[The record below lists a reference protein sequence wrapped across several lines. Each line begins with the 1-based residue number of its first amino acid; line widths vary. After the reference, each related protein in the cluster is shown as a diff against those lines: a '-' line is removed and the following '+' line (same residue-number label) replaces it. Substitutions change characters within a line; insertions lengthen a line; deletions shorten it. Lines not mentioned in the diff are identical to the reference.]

1 MSKIIPTK
9 VNHLELVKAKLNYYR
24 SISLMDGGII
34 IEFWK
39 IEQKEGEPKQTP
51 KSRNAEKEL
60 AFLTFDKERKLFKVS
75 YYSINDGIQIKENIT
90 LKPSHGPKFMENQT
104 EKTQAGP
111 LRSGD
116 LFGSCCFNCSHW
128 IGHKKN
134 MRAYCKRL
142 NISGRDAPHGTSR
155 CVLWEKRANARLPN
169 N

>member
-1 MSKIIPTK
+1 MENLDRRSEINISKIIPTK

-90 LKPSHGPKFMENQT
+90 IDKLPEIIQTLKE
-104 EKTQAGP
+104 AG
-111 LRSGD
+111 
-116 LFGSCCFNCSHW
+116 F
-128 IGHKKN
+128 
-134 MRAYCKRL
+134 
-142 NISGRDAPHGTSR
+142 
-155 CVLWEKRANARLPN
+155 
-169 N
+169 